1 MRRTSFQALSGTSG
15 KAGYVNLLDFCSYT
29 TYNGT
34 VATKGGETI
43 SEPKK
48 TGRPTDNPKDTMFR
62 VRLDDKSVQQ
72 LEESAESLKISK
84 SEVVRKGIELVH
96 KSLKK

>member
-1 MRRTSFQALSGTSG
+1 MTSKNERKRRALVKAIATSHI
-15 KAGYVNLLDFCSYT
+15 
-29 TYNGT
+29 TYHGI

-48 TGRPTDNPKDTMFR
+48 MGRPTDNPKDTMFR
-62 VRLDDKSVQQ
+62 VRLDDKSVQL

-84 SEVVRKGIELVH
+84 SDVVRKGIELVH
-96 KSLKK
+96 ESLKK